1 MQSVQESGKWK
12 GSKKENCSGNG
23 GNFVSGIISTLC
35 TLKNIIKKSHAGIF
49 AYLR

>member
-12 GSKKENCSGNG
+12 GSKKENCSGKG
-23 GNFVSGIISTLC
+23 GNFFKWDYLYFMYIE
-35 TLKNIIKKSHAGIF
+35 KYKRSHAGIF